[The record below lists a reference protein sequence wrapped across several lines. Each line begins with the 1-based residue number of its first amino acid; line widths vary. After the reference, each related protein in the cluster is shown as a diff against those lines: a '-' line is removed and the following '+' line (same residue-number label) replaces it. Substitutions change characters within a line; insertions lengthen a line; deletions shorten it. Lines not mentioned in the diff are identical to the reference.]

1 MHSSTHRFYEDV
13 LAILSGTVFVSLGLA
28 IFKTLGLLIGG
39 TAGIALLL
47 SHFVPVKFGLLFF
60 LVNLPFYY
68 IALKQLGWR
77 FTLNTFV
84 TISLVSVL
92 VENMHLFISLSD
104 IQPIFG
110 AVVGGMLIGM
120 GMLILFRHKSSLGGL
135 GILAFY
141 LQGSRGIRAGTFQL
155 VVDSL
160 IVVGALFIMNPI
172 LLAISLAGMVTTNVI
187 LAVNHKPGRY
197 HSNYAETMAELTCE
211 TAQEVKAAN
220 DIDQSA
226 NNWPISLNALNSSAL
241 PQGSSKNKVACSPG
255 SFLKRT

>member
-13 LAILSGTVFVSLGLA
+13 LAILSGTVFVGLGLA

-47 SHFVPVKFGLLFF
+47 SQFVPIKFGLLFF

-104 IQPIFG
+104 IQPVFG

-160 IVVGALFIMNPI
+160 IVVGALFVMNPI

-197 HSNYAETMAELTCE
+197 HSNYAETMAELTSE
-211 TAQEVKAAN
+211 TAQEAKTIQQIQTAKVSNQPAN
-220 DIDQSA
+220 S
-226 NNWPISLNALNSSAL
+226 
-241 PQGSSKNKVACSPG
+241 
-255 SFLKRT
+255 

>member
-13 LAILSGTVFVSLGLA
+13 LAILSGAVFVSLGLA

-47 SHFVPVKFGLLFF
+47 SQFVALKFGLLFF
-60 LVNLPFYY
+60 LVNVPFYY
-68 IALKQLGWR
+68 IAVKQLGWR
-77 FTLNTFV
+77 FTINTFV
-84 TISLVSVL
+84 TITLVSLL

-104 IQPIFG
+104 IQPVFG
-110 AVVGGMLIGM
+110 AIVG

-160 IVVGALFIMNPI
+160 IVVGALFLMNPI

-197 HSNYAETMAELTCE
+197 HSNYAQTMAELTSE
-211 TAQEVKAAN
+211 SPQDVKIT
-220 DIDQSA
+220 D
-226 NNWPISLNALNSSAL
+226 
-241 PQGSSKNKVACSPG
+241 
-255 SFLKRT
+255 